1 MSIPKTANSKL
12 EVEVGGGSRFRS
24 GSSTST
30 RKKKNIH
37 YGYWWWSLPAIL
49 MIFAVHYVATGIGI
63 SYSFTDFK
71 GIGAS
76 NWVGFENYAKILK
89 DEVLVDSVGHT
100 LFLAF
105 TFFILVNII
114 GLGCALALNRSLKTR
129 YVLRTLI
136 FLPVVLS
143 PLAVSFIFKF
153 IYQIEGPFN
162 SVLGSLG
169 LESWQRTWL
178 ADPKWAI
185 YTVLTVMVWQ
195 NIGFSMVVYL
205 AGLATVPQEIEE
217 AAAIDGAGPVARF
230 RHVTLPLLR
239 PATAVSTT
247 LALTTGLRVFDQ
259 VQGLTGGGPFGAT
272 ETLSTQ
278 IYTTIFAYGDFG
290 YGSAIAFI
298 FTIVVVIAAGIQLYL
313 TRDKGTYS

>member
-1 MSIPKTANSKL
+1 MRA
-12 EVEVGGGSRFRS
+12 GF
-24 GSSTST
+24 STST
-30 RKKKNIH
+30 NKKNIH
-37 YGYWWWSLPAIL
+37 YGYWWWSLPAIV

-63 SYSFTDFK
+63 SYSFTDYK
-71 GIGAS
+71 GIGAH
-76 NWVGFENYAKILK
+76 NWVGFDNYVKLFK
-89 DEVLVDSVGHT
+89 DEVLVAAVGHT

-105 TFFILVNII
+105 TFFILVNVI
-114 GLGCALALNRSLKTR
+114 GLGCALAVNRTLKTR
-129 YVLRTLI
+129 YILRTLL

-143 PLAVSFIFKF
+143 PLAVSYIFKF
-153 IYQIEGPFN
+153 IYQIDGPFN
-162 SVLGSLG
+162 SLLAVFG

-178 ADPKWAI
+178 ADPHWAI
-185 YTVLTVMVWQ
+185 YAVLTVMIWQ
-195 NIGFSMVVYL
+195 NIGFAMVVFL

-217 AAAIDGAGPVARF
+217 AAAIDGAGPVSRF
-230 RHVTLPLLR
+230 WHITLPLLR
-239 PATAVSTT
+239 PATAISTT

-278 IYTTIFAYGDFG
+278 IYTTIFAFSEFG

-298 FTIVVVIAAGIQLYL
+298 FTIVVVIAAGIQLYI